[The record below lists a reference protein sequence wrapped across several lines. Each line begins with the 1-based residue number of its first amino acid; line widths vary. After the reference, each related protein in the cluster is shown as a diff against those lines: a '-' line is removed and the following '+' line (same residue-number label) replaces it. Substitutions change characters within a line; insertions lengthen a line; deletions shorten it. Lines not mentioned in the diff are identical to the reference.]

1 MPDLAHR
8 DTGRHDTGCEGP
20 GCEGTVLPGARA
32 AVLARLWGALAREP
46 IPGIGMRDSGGG
58 TMVVKLPDGR
68 TLRGDAAAAR
78 PFAVAPPGFA
88 LDLDGISYT
97 DPGPL
102 LRALGLPS
110 PTQHLESELDNS
122 VGNLVL
128 ARASQ
133 PAPDGAEPTL
143 RRAANQPDP
152 LAFLEQCVVDGHP
165 LHPCCRTRMGLS
177 RDEVLAYAP
186 EHRPTVELP
195 VVRVPEGRWIG
206 VDCPPELVVHPWQRD
221 HVLDAYPWLTTTGET
236 IAARPLMSL
245 RTLALVGDPRRHV
258 KTAVDVQMTSAV
270 RTISPAAIHN
280 GPLVSALLRLLTART
295 PSLSILSEVG
305 TGAVLIDG
313 EPCRSLAMLWRE
325 GPTLAAGEV
334 ALPLAALAAPSNSDG
349 RPLVVEVVTIAY
361 EGDALAFLHRL
372 ARLMLPPLLTLLDLG
387 VALEAHGQNLLIVL
401 RGGRPERMVYRD
413 IGGVRI
419 SAGRLGTHGVE
430 APPLRG
436 DLATEDPHVLRTKVL
451 ASAVSTVVGQI
462 VALLAREFGT
472 DEADAWAHVA
482 AVARKHPGAAAAGL
496 FEDTLPIKAMTAMRL
511 ATDPIVDLWAS
522 VPNPMAGLS

>member
-1 MPDLAHR
+1 VPDLAQPN
-8 DTGRHDTGCEGP
+8 TGRHDAGCEGP
-20 GCEGTVLPGARA
+20 ALSGARA
-32 AVLARLWGALAREP
+32 AVLGRLWGALAREP
-46 IPGIGMRDSGGG
+46 IPGIGVRDSGGG
-58 TMVVKLPDGR
+58 TLVVKLPDGR
-68 TLRGDAAAAR
+68 MLRGSAAAAR
-78 PFAVAPPGFA
+78 PFAVMPPEFA
-88 LDLDGISYT
+88 LDLDGIGHA

-102 LRALGLPS
+102 LRALGLPA
-110 PTQHLESELDNS
+110 TTHRLESELDNS
-122 VGNLVL
+122 VANLAL

-143 RRAANQPDP
+143 RRAVNQPDP

-177 RDEVLAYAP
+177 RDEVMAYAP
-186 EHRPTVELP
+186 EHRPMVELP

-206 VDCPPELVVHPWQRD
+206 VDCPRELVVHPWQRD
-221 HVLDAYPWLTTTGET
+221 HVLGAYPWLASTGET

-245 RTLALVGDPRRHV
+245 RTLALVGAPRRHV

-270 RTISPAAIHN
+270 RTVSPAAIHN
-280 GPLVSALLRLLTART
+280 GPIVSALLRLLTART
-295 PSLSILSEVG
+295 PSLSVLSEVG

-313 EPCRSLAMLWRE
+313 EPCRSLAMIWRE

-349 RPLVVEVVTIAY
+349 RPLVVEAVTIGY
-361 EGDALAFLHRL
+361 GGDTLAFLQRL

-401 RGGRPERMVYRD
+401 RDGRPERMVYRD

-419 SAGRLGTHGVE
+419 STGRLRTHGVE

-436 DLATEDPHVLRTKVL
+436 DLATEDPFVLRTKVL
-451 ASAVSTVVGQI
+451 ASAVSTVVGEI
-462 VALLAREFGT
+462 VALLAREFDT
-472 DEADAWAHVA
+472 DEADAWARVA
-482 AVARKHPGAAAAGL
+482 AVARAHPVAAKAGL
-496 FEDTLPIKAMTAMRL
+496 FDDTLPVKAMTAMRL
-511 ATDPIVDLWAS
+511 ATDPLVDLWAR

>member
-1 MPDLAHR
+1 MPDIAQPN
-8 DTGRHDTGCEGP
+8 TGRHDTGRHETGRHGP
-20 GCEGTVLPGARA
+20 VLSGARA

-58 TMVVKLPDGR
+58 TLVVKLPDGR
-68 TLRGDAAAAR
+68 TLRGSADAAR
-78 PFAVAPPGFA
+78 PFAVVAPQFA
-88 LDLDGISYT
+88 LDLDGIGHT

-110 PTQHLESELDNS
+110 PTHRLESELNNS
-122 VGNLVL
+122 VANLAL

-143 RRAANQPDP
+143 RRAANQPDS
-152 LAFLEQCVVDGHP
+152 LAFLEQRVVDGHP

-186 EHRPTVELP
+186 EHHPIVELP
-195 VVRVPEGRWIG
+195 MVRVPERRWIG
-206 VDCPPELVVHPWQRD
+206 VNCPPELVVHPWQRD
-221 HVLDAYPWLTTTGET
+221 HVLGAYPWLAPTGET
-236 IAARPLMSL
+236 VAARPLMSL
-245 RTLALVGDPRRHV
+245 RTLALVGAPRRHV

-270 RTISPAAIHN
+270 RIISPAAIHN
-280 GPLVSALLRLLTART
+280 GPLVSALLGLLTART

-313 EPCRSLAMLWRE
+313 EPCRSLAMVWRE

-349 RPLVVEVVTIAY
+349 RPLVVEVVTIGY
-361 EGDALAFLHRL
+361 GGNALAFLQRL
-372 ARLMLPPLLTLLDLG
+372 AQLMLPPLLTLLDLG

-401 RGGRPERMVYRD
+401 RDGRPERTVYRD

-419 SAGRLGTHGVE
+419 SALRLRTHDIE

-436 DLATEDPHVLRTKVL
+436 DLVTEDPHVLRTKVL
-451 ASAVSTVVGQI
+451 ASAVSTVVGEL

-472 DEADAWAHVA
+472 DEQDAWALVA
-482 AVARKHPGAAAAGL
+482 AVARAHPGAATAGL
-496 FEDTLPIKAMTAMRL
+496 FDDTLPIKAMTAMRL
-511 ATDPIVDLWAS
+511 ATDPLVDLWAR